1 MSIKV
6 HYSMEYVKNI
16 IWLTNGEYE
25 HFESCASYS
34 QILWCI
40 TIFCKFLNILNILV
54 SSKRFFI
61 KKSSTLISP
70 KKTHTQTLNQC

>member
-16 IWLTNGEYE
+16 IFFTNGEYE

-40 TIFCKFLNILNILV
+40 TIFCKFLDILNILV
-54 SSKRFFI
+54 SSKLFLL
-61 KKSSTLISP
+61 KKKPQL
-70 KKTHTQTLNQC
+70 